1 MDAGRDWEVTLH
13 ALTAKLLGIAK
24 GLLNLGGEHNP
35 GPDIWPQDGLEEIW
49 PFSVEAKH
57 QGRVRFYSAF
67 AQATRNCRDGTWPLV
82 VAHSEGTT
90 LACVDYD
97 LFLAMVKV
105 LYKQD
110 RWNEQVQ
117 DRLEWI
123 RRQK

>member
-1 MDAGRDWEVTLH
+1 MDSGRDWEVTLH

-24 GLLNLGGEHNP
+24 GLLNLGVEHKP
-35 GPDIWPQDGLEEIW
+35 GPDIWPCEGLEELW

-67 AQATRNCRDGTWPLV
+67 AQAERNCRDGTWPLV